1 MIAEGKMLQ
10 NGTLSDAD
18 LVRSFQG
25 GRKEA
30 FDALVIR
37 HKDKVFNLCFRFL
50 GDYQEA
56 GDAAQEIF
64 IKVYQSL
71 KRFRFESAFST
82 WVYRIAV
89 NTCKNRLKSLEFRFK
104 KRIMRIGNPESSE
117 AHHPSVELV
126 DGSSPMTELE
136 QKERSLMIQ
145 RAIDSLADGKKTVV
159 VLRDI
164 EGLSYEE
171 IANITGLNLGTVK
184 STLARARFDL
194 RKRLRGVIQNG
205 M

>member
-1 MIAEGKMLQ
+1 MLQ
-10 NGTLSDAD
+10 NGMLGDAD

-30 FDALVIR
+30 FDTLVMR
-37 HKDKVFNLCFRFL
+37 HKDKVFNLCYRFL

-56 GDAAQEIF
+56 SDMAQEIF
-64 IKVYQSL
+64 IKVYRSL
-71 KRFRFESAFST
+71 KKFRFESAFST

-104 KRIMRIGNPESSE
+104 KRIMRIGNPEPSE
-117 AHHPSVELV
+117 AHNPSVELA
-126 DGSSPMTELE
+126 DESSPMTELE

-145 RAIDSLADGKKTVV
+145 RAIDSLPAKKKTVV

-171 IANITGLNLGTVK
+171 IANITGFNLGTVK

-194 RKRLRGVIQNG
+194 KERLRGMIQNE